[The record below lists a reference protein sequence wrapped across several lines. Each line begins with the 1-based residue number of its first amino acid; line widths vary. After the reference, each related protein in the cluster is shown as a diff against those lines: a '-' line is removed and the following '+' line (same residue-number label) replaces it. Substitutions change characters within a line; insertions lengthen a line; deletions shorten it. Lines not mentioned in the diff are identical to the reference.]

1 MGFIDDILNVMRK
14 GPELATQINS
24 VKLNTKSITRGAKD
38 STFQFPCLIADSVPL
53 DMANTMSRTL
63 DKVYASF
70 TQTWLSMNSMVDI
83 TIDPTPLDY
92 LRKMHQNLKLEGSL
106 KDLLVD
112 PQDIDSY
119 MEKVQDGTY
128 KLYMSKDN
136 SYGVV
141 FNVGNITNRSILESH
156 RELLQEH
163 LSDYDMRPLEAFYE
177 DITADNVDIIDR
189 FITAQSGSNSNSN
202 IKRQSD
208 LSRISGG
215 VKPPQ
220 LLDRD
225 IKKTNDMVPLG
236 VQVRLVAV
244 NDKKEFVQYMDFV
257 VGVKTI
263 MHVVQTDD
271 MVDNLKR
278 GVENKSLLFK
288 FLRWTTGEISL
299 FKDIILNLDEIKYDT
314 TKVKGKSPFFGTLQ
328 KLKNKKLGMTNFT
341 VPHAIIPNATVVI
354 SSYEADV
361 LMNKYGI
368 DIRRDAIV
376 RMLMNNLFLM
386 AFVIMDEGSGTV
398 SVFYDG
404 DQTYQTYAIETLE
417 RDNAMNSNKLGKEI
431 GRMISR

>member
-1 MGFIDDILNVMRK
+1 MGFINDILNVMRK
-14 GPELATQINS
+14 GPEVATQLNS
-24 VKLNTKSITRGAKD
+24 VKLNTKTITRGAKD

-70 TQTWLSMNSMVDI
+70 TQTWLSMNSVVDI
-83 TIDPTPLDY
+83 TINPTPLDY

-106 KDLLVD
+106 NDLMVD
-112 PQDIDSY
+112 PEDVDSY
-119 MEKVQDGTY
+119 MEKVQDGKY

-141 FNVGNITNRSILESH
+141 FNISNKTNRAILESH
-156 RELLQEH
+156 KELLKEH
-163 LSDYDMRPLEAFYE
+163 LSEIDMKPLESFYE
-177 DITADNVDIIDR
+177 ADLADKADIIDR
-189 FITAQSGSNSNSN
+189 FVTAQSGKASLQRQKDLAGISN
-202 IKRQSD
+202 
-208 LSRISGG
+208 G
-215 VKPPQ
+215 VQAPK

-263 MHVVQTDD
+263 MHVIQTDD

-278 GVENKSLLFK
+278 GIENKSLLFK

-299 FKDIILNLDEIKYDT
+299 FKDIILNLDEIKNDT
-314 TKVKGKSPFFGTLQ
+314 VKKAGKSPFFGTLQ
-328 KLKNKKLGMTNFT
+328 RLKNKKVGMTNFT

-354 SSYEADV
+354 SSYEVDV
-361 LMNKYGI
+361 LQNKYGI
-368 DIRRDAIV
+368 DIRKDAMV

-404 DQTYQTYAIETLE
+404 DQTYQTYSIETLE

>member
-1 MGFIDDILNVMRK
+1 MGFINDILNVMRK
-14 GPELATQINS
+14 GPEVATQLNS
-24 VKLNTKSITRGAKD
+24 VKLNTKTITRGAKD

-70 TQTWLSMNSMVDI
+70 TQTWLSMNSVVDI
-83 TIDPTPLDY
+83 TINPTPLDY

-106 KDLLVD
+106 NDLMVD
-112 PQDIDSY
+112 PDDVESY
-119 MEKVQDGTY
+119 MEKVQDGRY

-141 FNVGNITNRSILESH
+141 FNISNKTNRAILESH
-156 RELLQEH
+156 KELLKEH
-163 LSDYDMRPLEAFYE
+163 LSDIDVKPLEAFYE
-177 DITADNVDIIDR
+177 ADDASSVDIVDR
-189 FITAQSGSNSNSN
+189 FVTAQSSKASIQKQRDIASISNNVQAP
-202 IKRQSD
+202 K
-208 LSRISGG
+208 L
-215 VKPPQ
+215 V
-220 LLDRD
+220 DRD

-236 VQVRLVAV
+236 VQVRLIAV
-244 NDKKEFVQYMDFV
+244 NDKKEFVQYMDFI

-263 MHVVQTDD
+263 MHIIQTDD

-278 GVENKSLLFK
+278 GIENKSLLFK

-299 FKDIILNLDEIKYDT
+299 IKDIILNLDEIKNDS
-314 TKVKGKSPFFGTLQ
+314 VRQAGKSPFFGTLQ
-328 KLKNKKLGMTNFT
+328 RLKNKKVGMTNFT

-354 SSYEADV
+354 SSYEADI
-361 LMNKYGI
+361 LQSKYGI
-368 DIRRDAIV
+368 DIRRDAVV
-376 RMLMNNLFLM
+376 RMLMTNLFLM
-386 AFVIMDEGSGTV
+386 AFVIMDEGTGTV

>member
-1 MGFIDDILNVMRK
+1 MGFINDILNVMRK
-14 GPELATQINS
+14 GPEVATQLNS
-24 VKLNTKSITRGAKD
+24 VKLNTKTITRGAKD

-70 TQTWLSMNSMVDI
+70 TQTWLSMNSVVDI
-83 TIDPTPLDY
+83 TINPTPLDY

-106 KDLLVD
+106 NDLMVD
-112 PQDIDSY
+112 PDDVESY
-119 MEKVQDGTY
+119 MEKVQDGKY

-141 FNVGNITNRSILESH
+141 FNISNKTNRAILESH
-156 RELLQEH
+156 KELLKEH
-163 LSDYDMRPLEAFYE
+163 LSDIDVKPLEAFYE
-177 DITADNVDIIDR
+177 ADDASSVDIVDR
-189 FITAQSGSNSNSN
+189 FVTAQSSKASIQKQRDIASISNNVQAP
-202 IKRQSD
+202 K
-208 LSRISGG
+208 
-215 VKPPQ
+215 

-236 VQVRLVAV
+236 VQVRLIAV
-244 NDKKEFVQYMDFV
+244 NDKKEFVQYMDFI

-263 MHVVQTDD
+263 MHIIQTDD

-278 GVENKSLLFK
+278 GIENKSLLFK

-299 FKDIILNLDEIKYDT
+299 IKDIILNLDEIKNDS
-314 TKVKGKSPFFGTLQ
+314 VRQAGKSPFFGTLQ
-328 KLKNKKLGMTNFT
+328 RLKNKKVGMTNFT

-354 SSYEADV
+354 SSYEADI
-361 LMNKYGI
+361 LQSKYGI

-376 RMLMNNLFLM
+376 RLLMNNLFLM
-386 AFVIMDEGSGTV
+386 AFVIMDEGTGTV

>member
-1 MGFIDDILNVMRK
+1 MGFINDILNVMRK
-14 GPELATQINS
+14 GPEVATQLNS
-24 VKLNTKSITRGAKD
+24 VKLNTKTITRGAKD

-70 TQTWLSMNSMVDI
+70 TQTWLSMNSVVDI
-83 TIDPTPLDY
+83 TINPTPLDY

-106 KDLLVD
+106 NDLMVD
-112 PQDIDSY
+112 PDDVESY
-119 MEKVQDGTY
+119 MEKVQDGKY

-141 FNVGNITNRSILESH
+141 FNISNKTNRAILESH
-156 RELLQEH
+156 KELLKEH
-163 LSDYDMRPLEAFYE
+163 LSDIDVKPLEAFYE
-177 DITADNVDIIDR
+177 ADDASSVDIVDR
-189 FITAQSGSNSNSN
+189 FVTAQSSKASIQKQRDIASISNNVQAP
-202 IKRQSD
+202 K
-208 LSRISGG
+208 L
-215 VKPPQ
+215 V
-220 LLDRD
+220 DRD

-236 VQVRLVAV
+236 VQVRLIAV
-244 NDKKEFVQYMDFV
+244 NDKKEFVQYMDFI

-263 MHVVQTDD
+263 MHIIQTDD

-278 GVENKSLLFK
+278 GIENKSLLFK

-299 FKDIILNLDEIKYDT
+299 IKDIILNLDEIKNDS
-314 TKVKGKSPFFGTLQ
+314 VRQAGKSPFFGTLQ
-328 KLKNKKLGMTNFT
+328 RLKNKKVGMTNFT

-354 SSYEADV
+354 SSYEADI
-361 LMNKYGI
+361 LQSKYGI
-368 DIRRDAIV
+368 DIRRDTIV

-386 AFVIMDEGSGTV
+386 AFVIMDEGTGTV

>member
-1 MGFIDDILNVMRK
+1 MGFINDILNVMRK
-14 GPELATQINS
+14 GPEVATQLNS
-24 VKLNTKSITRGAKD
+24 VRLNTKTITRGAKD

-70 TQTWLSMNSMVDI
+70 TQTWLSMNSVVDI
-83 TIDPTPLDY
+83 TINPTPLDY

-106 KDLLVD
+106 NDLMVD
-112 PQDIDSY
+112 PDDVDSY
-119 MEKVQDGTY
+119 MEKVQDGKY

-141 FNVGNITNRSILESH
+141 FNISNKTNRAILESH
-156 RELLQEH
+156 KELLKEH
-163 LSDYDMRPLEAFYE
+163 LSDIDVKPLEAFYE
-177 DITADNVDIIDR
+177 ADDASSVDIVDR
-189 FITAQSGSNSNSN
+189 FVTAQSSKASIQKQRDIASISNNVQAP
-202 IKRQSD
+202 K
-208 LSRISGG
+208 L
-215 VKPPQ
+215 V
-220 LLDRD
+220 DRD

-236 VQVRLVAV
+236 VQVRLIAV
-244 NDKKEFVQYMDFV
+244 NDKKEFVQYMDFI

-263 MHVVQTDD
+263 MHIIQTDD

-278 GVENKSLLFK
+278 GIENKSLLFK

-299 FKDIILNLDEIKYDT
+299 IKDIILNLDEIKNDN
-314 TKVKGKSPFFGTLQ
+314 VRQAGKSPFFGTLQ
-328 KLKNKKLGMTNFT
+328 RLKNKKVGMTNFT

-354 SSYEADV
+354 SSYEADI
-361 LMNKYGI
+361 LQSKYGI
-368 DIRRDAIV
+368 DIRRDTIV

-386 AFVIMDEGSGTV
+386 TFVIMDEGTGTV

>member
-1 MGFIDDILNVMRK
+1 MGFINDILNVMRK
-14 GPELATQINS
+14 GPEVATQLNS
-24 VKLNTKSITRGAKD
+24 VKLNTKTITRGAKD

-70 TQTWLSMNSMVDI
+70 TQTWLSMNSVVDI
-83 TIDPTPLDY
+83 TINPTPLDY

-106 KDLLVD
+106 NDLMVD
-112 PQDIDSY
+112 PEDVDSY
-119 MEKVQDGTY
+119 MEKVQDGKY

-141 FNVGNITNRSILESH
+141 FNISNKTNRAILESH
-156 RELLQEH
+156 KELLKEH
-163 LSDYDMRPLEAFYE
+163 LSDIDVKPLEAFYE
-177 DITADNVDIIDR
+177 ADDASSVDIVDR
-189 FITAQSGSNSNSN
+189 FVTAQSSKASIQKQRDIASISNNVQAP
-202 IKRQSD
+202 K
-208 LSRISGG
+208 L
-215 VKPPQ
+215 V
-220 LLDRD
+220 DRD

-236 VQVRLVAV
+236 VQVRLIAV
-244 NDKKEFVQYMDFV
+244 NDKKEFVQYMDFI

-263 MHVVQTDD
+263 MHIIQTDD

-278 GVENKSLLFK
+278 GIENKSLLFK

-299 FKDIILNLDEIKYDT
+299 IKDIILNLDEIKNDS
-314 TKVKGKSPFFGTLQ
+314 VRQAGKSPFFGTLQ
-328 KLKNKKLGMTNFT
+328 RLKNKKVGMTNFT

-354 SSYEADV
+354 SSYEADI
-361 LMNKYGI
+361 LQSKYGI

-376 RMLMNNLFLM
+376 RLLMNNLFLM
-386 AFVIMDEGSGTV
+386 AFVIMDEGTGTV

>member
-1 MGFIDDILNVMRK
+1 MGFINDILNVMRK
-14 GPELATQINS
+14 GPEVATQLNS
-24 VKLNTKSITRGAKD
+24 VKLNTKTITRGAKD

-70 TQTWLSMNSMVDI
+70 TQTWLSMNSVVDI
-83 TIDPTPLDY
+83 TINPTPLDY

-106 KDLLVD
+106 NDLMVD
-112 PQDIDSY
+112 PEDVDSY
-119 MEKVQDGTY
+119 MEKVQDGKY

-141 FNVGNITNRSILESH
+141 FNISNKTNRAILESH
-156 RELLQEH
+156 KELLKEH
-163 LSDYDMRPLEAFYE
+163 LSDIDVKPLEAFYE
-177 DITADNVDIIDR
+177 ADDASSVDIVDR
-189 FITAQSGSNSNSN
+189 FVTAQSSKASIQKQRDIASISNNVQAP
-202 IKRQSD
+202 K
-208 LSRISGG
+208 L
-215 VKPPQ
+215 V
-220 LLDRD
+220 DRD

-236 VQVRLVAV
+236 VQVRLIAV
-244 NDKKEFVQYMDFV
+244 NDKKEFVQYMDFI

-263 MHVVQTDD
+263 MHIIQTDD

-278 GVENKSLLFK
+278 GIENKSLLFK

-299 FKDIILNLDEIKYDT
+299 IKDIILNLDEIKNDS
-314 TKVKGKSPFFGTLQ
+314 VRQAGKSPFFGTLQ
-328 KLKNKKLGMTNFT
+328 RLKNKKVGMTNFT

-354 SSYEADV
+354 SSYEADI
-361 LMNKYGI
+361 LQSKYGI

-376 RMLMNNLFLM
+376 RLLMNNLFLM

>member
-1 MGFIDDILNVMRK
+1 MGFINDILNVMRK
-14 GPELATQINS
+14 GPEVATQLNS
-24 VKLNTKSITRGAKD
+24 VKLNTKTITRGAKD

-70 TQTWLSMNSMVDI
+70 TQTWLSMNSGVDI
-83 TIDPTPLDY
+83 TINPTPLDY

-106 KDLLVD
+106 NDLMVNPEDVD
-112 PQDIDSY
+112 PY
-119 MEKVQDGTY
+119 MEKVQDGKY

-141 FNVGNITNRSILESH
+141 FNISNKTNRAILESH
-156 RELLQEH
+156 KELLKEH
-163 LSDYDMRPLEAFYE
+163 LSDIDVKPLEAFYE
-177 DITADNVDIIDR
+177 ADDASSVDIVDR
-189 FITAQSGSNSNSN
+189 FVTAQSSKASIQKQRDIASISNNVQAP
-202 IKRQSD
+202 K
-208 LSRISGG
+208 L
-215 VKPPQ
+215 V
-220 LLDRD
+220 DRD

-236 VQVRLVAV
+236 VQVRLIAV
-244 NDKKEFVQYMDFV
+244 NDKKEFVQYMDFI

-263 MHVVQTDD
+263 MHIIQTDD

-278 GVENKSLLFK
+278 GIENKSLLFK

-299 FKDIILNLDEIKYDT
+299 IKDIILNLDEIKNDS
-314 TKVKGKSPFFGTLQ
+314 VRQAGKSPFFGTLQ
-328 KLKNKKLGMTNFT
+328 RLKNKKVGMTNFT

-354 SSYEADV
+354 SSYEADI
-361 LMNKYGI
+361 LQSKYGI

-376 RMLMNNLFLM
+376 RLLMNNLFLM
-386 AFVIMDEGSGTV
+386 AFVIMDEGTGTV

>member
-1 MGFIDDILNVMRK
+1 MGFINDILNVMRK
-14 GPELATQINS
+14 GPEVATQLNS
-24 VKLNTKSITRGAKD
+24 VKLNTKTITRGAKD

-70 TQTWLSMNSMVDI
+70 TQTWLSMNSVVDI
-83 TIDPTPLDY
+83 TINPTPLDY

-106 KDLLVD
+106 NDLMVD
-112 PQDIDSY
+112 PEDVDSY
-119 MEKVQDGTY
+119 MEKVQDGKY
-128 KLYMSKDN
+128 KLYMSKDS

-141 FNVGNITNRSILESH
+141 FNISNKTNRAILESH
-156 RELLQEH
+156 KELLKEH
-163 LSDYDMRPLEAFYE
+163 LSDIDVKPLEAFYE
-177 DITADNVDIIDR
+177 ADDASSVDIVDR
-189 FITAQSGSNSNSN
+189 FVTAQSSKASIQKQRDIASISNNVQAP
-202 IKRQSD
+202 K
-208 LSRISGG
+208 L
-215 VKPPQ
+215 V
-220 LLDRD
+220 DRD

-236 VQVRLVAV
+236 VQVRLIAV
-244 NDKKEFVQYMDFV
+244 NDKKEFVQYMDFI

-263 MHVVQTDD
+263 MHIIQTDD

-278 GVENKSLLFK
+278 GIENKSLLFK

-299 FKDIILNLDEIKYDT
+299 IKDIILNLDEIKNDS
-314 TKVKGKSPFFGTLQ
+314 VRQAGKSPFFGTLQ
-328 KLKNKKLGMTNFT
+328 RLKNKKVGMTNFT

-354 SSYEADV
+354 SSYEADI
-361 LMNKYGI
+361 LQSKYGI

-376 RMLMNNLFLM
+376 RLLMNNLFLM
-386 AFVIMDEGSGTV
+386 AFVIMDEGTGTV

>member
-1 MGFIDDILNVMRK
+1 MGFINDILNVMRK
-14 GPELATQINS
+14 GPEVATQLNS
-24 VKLNTKSITRGAKD
+24 VKLNTKTITRGAKD

-70 TQTWLSMNSMVDI
+70 TQTWLSMNSVVDI
-83 TIDPTPLDY
+83 TINPTPLDY
-92 LRKMHQNLKLEGSL
+92 LRKMHQNLKLEGL
-106 KDLLVD
+106 LNDLMVD
-112 PQDIDSY
+112 PEDVDSY
-119 MEKVQDGTY
+119 MEKVQDGKY

-141 FNVGNITNRSILESH
+141 FNISNKTNRAILESH
-156 RELLQEH
+156 KELLKEH
-163 LSDYDMRPLEAFYE
+163 LSEIDMKPLESFYE
-177 DITADNVDIIDR
+177 ADLADKADIIDR
-189 FITAQSGSNSNSN
+189 FVTAQSGKASLQRQKDLAGISN
-202 IKRQSD
+202 
-208 LSRISGG
+208 G
-215 VKPPQ
+215 VQAPK

-263 MHVVQTDD
+263 MHVIQTDD

-278 GVENKSLLFK
+278 GIENKSLLFK

-299 FKDIILNLDEIKYDT
+299 FKDIILNLDEIKNDT
-314 TKVKGKSPFFGTLQ
+314 VKKAGKSPFFGTLQ
-328 KLKNKKLGMTNFT
+328 RLKNKKVGMTNFT

-354 SSYEADV
+354 SSYEVDV
-361 LMNKYGI
+361 LQNKYGI
-368 DIRRDAIV
+368 DIRKDAIV

-404 DQTYQTYAIETLE
+404 DQTYQTYSIETLE

>member
-1 MGFIDDILNVMRK
+1 MDFINDILNLMRK
-14 GPELATQINS
+14 GPELATQMNS
-24 VKLNTKSITRGAKD
+24 VKMNTKSIVRGAKD
-38 STFQFPCLIADSVPL
+38 STFQFPCLISDSVPL
-53 DMANTMSRTL
+53 DMANTISRTL
-63 DKVYASF
+63 DKVYATF

-92 LRKMHQNLKLEGSL
+92 LRKMHQNLRLEGSI
-106 KDLLVD
+106 KDLIVD
-112 PQDIDSY
+112 QNNIESY
-119 MEKVQDGTY
+119 MEKVNDGKY

-141 FNVGNITNRSILESH
+141 FNISNKTTRNIMESH
-156 RELLQEH
+156 KEFLEEY
-163 LSDYDMRPLEAFYE
+163 LSEYDKTPLEPFYE
-177 DITADNVDIIDR
+177 ADDNSFNALDR
-189 FITAQSGSNSNSN
+189 FVDAA
-202 IKRQSD
+202 SD
-208 LSRISGG
+208 RNRLSRQKDLAGLSNGQ
-215 VKPPQ
+215 KPPA

-263 MHVVQTDD
+263 LHLIQTDD

-278 GVENKSLLFK
+278 GIENKSLLFK

-299 FKDIILNLDEIKYDT
+299 FKDIILNLDEIKLDT
-314 TKVKGKSPFFGTLQ
+314 MKRPGKSPFFGTLQ
-328 KLKNKKLGMTNFT
+328 RLKNKKVGVSNFT
-341 VPHAIIPNATVVI
+341 VPHAVIPNTTVVI

-361 LMNKYGI
+361 LNSKYGI
-368 DIRRDAIV
+368 DIRNNTIV

-386 AFVIMDEGSGTV
+386 AFIIMDEGAGTV

-404 DQTYQTYAIETLE
+404 SNSFQTYAIETLE
-417 RDNAMNSNKLGKEI
+417 RDNAMNSNKLGREI

>member
-1 MGFIDDILNVMRK
+1 MGFINDILNVMRK
-14 GPELATQINS
+14 GPEVATQLNS
-24 VKLNTKSITRGAKD
+24 VKLNTKTITRGAKD

-70 TQTWLSMNSMVDI
+70 TQTWLSMNSVVDI
-83 TIDPTPLDY
+83 TINPTPLDY

-106 KDLLVD
+106 NDLMVD
-112 PQDIDSY
+112 PDDVDSY
-119 MEKVQDGTY
+119 MEKVQDGKY

-141 FNVGNITNRSILESH
+141 FNISNKTNRAILESH
-156 RELLQEH
+156 KELLKEH
-163 LSDYDMRPLEAFYE
+163 LSDIDMKPLEAFYE
-177 DITADNVDIIDR
+177 ADDASSVDIVDR
-189 FITAQSGSNSNSN
+189 FVTAQSSKASIQKQRDLASISN
-202 IKRQSD
+202 
-208 LSRISGG
+208 G
-215 VKPPQ
+215 VQAPK
-220 LLDRD
+220 LVDRD

-236 VQVRLVAV
+236 VQVRLIAV
-244 NDKKEFVQYMDFV
+244 NDKKEFVQYMDFI

-263 MHVVQTDD
+263 MHIIQTDD

-278 GVENKSLLFK
+278 GIENKSLLFK

-299 FKDIILNLDEIKYDT
+299 IKDIILNLDEIKNDS
-314 TKVKGKSPFFGTLQ
+314 VRQAGKSPFFGTLQ
-328 KLKNKKLGMTNFT
+328 RLKNKKVGMTNFT

-354 SSYEADV
+354 SSYEADI
-361 LMNKYGI
+361 LQSKYGI

-376 RMLMNNLFLM
+376 RLLMNNLFLM
-386 AFVIMDEGSGTV
+386 AFVIMDEGTGTV

>member
-1 MGFIDDILNVMRK
+1 MGFINDILNVMRK
-14 GPELATQINS
+14 GPEVATQLNS
-24 VKLNTKSITRGAKD
+24 VKLNTKTITRGAKD

-70 TQTWLSMNSMVDI
+70 TQTWLSMNSVVDI
-83 TIDPTPLDY
+83 TINPTPLDY

-106 KDLLVD
+106 NDLMVD
-112 PQDIDSY
+112 PDDVKSY
-119 MEKVQDGTY
+119 MEKVQDGKY

-141 FNVGNITNRSILESH
+141 FNISNKTNRAILESH
-156 RELLQEH
+156 KELLKEH
-163 LSDYDMRPLEAFYE
+163 LSEIDMKPLESFYE
-177 DITADNVDIIDR
+177 ADFADKADIIDR
-189 FITAQSGSNSNSN
+189 FVTAQSGKASIQRQKDLAGISN
-202 IKRQSD
+202 
-208 LSRISGG
+208 G
-215 VKPPQ
+215 VQAPK

-263 MHVVQTDD
+263 MHVIQTDD

-278 GVENKSLLFK
+278 GIENKSLLFK

-299 FKDIILNLDEIKYDT
+299 FKDIILNLDEIKNDT
-314 TKVKGKSPFFGTLQ
+314 VKKAGKSPFFGTLQ
-328 KLKNKKLGMTNFT
+328 RLKNKKVGMTNFT

-354 SSYEADV
+354 SSYEVDV
-361 LMNKYGI
+361 LQNKYGI
-368 DIRRDAIV
+368 DIRKDAIV

-404 DQTYQTYAIETLE
+404 DQTYQTYSIETLE

>member
-1 MGFIDDILNVMRK
+1 MGFINDILNVMRK
-14 GPELATQINS
+14 GPEVATQLNS
-24 VKLNTKSITRGAKD
+24 VKLNTKTITRGAKD

-70 TQTWLSMNSMVDI
+70 TQTWLSMNSVVDI
-83 TIDPTPLDY
+83 TINPTPLDY

-106 KDLLVD
+106 NDLMVNPED
-112 PQDIDSY
+112 VDSY
-119 MEKVQDGTY
+119 MEKVQDGKY

-141 FNVGNITNRSILESH
+141 FNISNKTNRAILESH
-156 RELLQEH
+156 KELLKEH
-163 LSDYDMRPLEAFYE
+163 LSDIDVKPLEAFYE
-177 DITADNVDIIDR
+177 ADDASSVDIVDR
-189 FITAQSGSNSNSN
+189 FVTAQSSKASIQKQRDIASISNNVQAP
-202 IKRQSD
+202 K
-208 LSRISGG
+208 L
-215 VKPPQ
+215 V
-220 LLDRD
+220 DRD

-236 VQVRLVAV
+236 VQVRLIAV
-244 NDKKEFVQYMDFV
+244 NDKKEFVQYMDFI

-263 MHVVQTDD
+263 MHIIQTDD

-278 GVENKSLLFK
+278 GIENKSLLFK

-299 FKDIILNLDEIKYDT
+299 IKDIILNLDEIKNDS
-314 TKVKGKSPFFGTLQ
+314 VRQAGKSPFFGTLQ
-328 KLKNKKLGMTNFT
+328 RLKNKKVGMTNFT

-354 SSYEADV
+354 SSYEADI
-361 LMNKYGI
+361 LQSKYGI

-376 RMLMNNLFLM
+376 RLLMNNLFLM
-386 AFVIMDEGSGTV
+386 AFVIMDEGTGTV

>member
-1 MGFIDDILNVMRK
+1 MGFINDILNVMRK
-14 GPELATQINS
+14 GPEVATQLNS
-24 VKLNTKSITRGAKD
+24 VKLNTKTITRGAKD

-70 TQTWLSMNSMVDI
+70 TQTWLSMNSVVDI
-83 TIDPTPLDY
+83 TINPTPLDY

-106 KDLLVD
+106 NDLMVD
-112 PQDIDSY
+112 PNDVESY
-119 MEKVQDGTY
+119 MEKVQDGKY

-141 FNVGNITNRSILESH
+141 FNISNKTNRAILESH
-156 RELLQEH
+156 KELLKEH
-163 LSDYDMRPLEAFYE
+163 LSEIDTRPLESFYE
-177 DITADNVDIIDR
+177 ADLADKADIIDR
-189 FITAQSGSNSNSN
+189 FVTAQSGKASIQKQRDLASISN
-202 IKRQSD
+202 
-208 LSRISGG
+208 G
-215 VKPPQ
+215 VQAPK
-220 LLDRD
+220 LVDRD

-236 VQVRLVAV
+236 VQVRLIAV
-244 NDKKEFVQYMDFV
+244 NDKKEFVQYMDFI

-263 MHVVQTDD
+263 MHIIQTDD

-278 GVENKSLLFK
+278 GIENKSLLFK

-299 FKDIILNLDEIKYDT
+299 IKDIILNLDEIKNDN
-314 TKVKGKSPFFGTLQ
+314 VRQAGKSPFFGTLQ
-328 KLKNKKLGMTNFT
+328 RLKNKKVGMTNFT

-354 SSYEADV
+354 SSYEADI
-361 LMNKYGI
+361 LQSKYGI
-368 DIRRDAIV
+368 DIRKDAIV

-386 AFVIMDEGSGTV
+386 AFVIMDEGTGTV

>member
-14 GPELATQINS
+14 GPELATQMNS

-53 DMANTMSRTL
+53 DMANTISRTL

-70 TQTWLSMNSMVDI
+70 TQTWLSMNSVVDI

-92 LRKMHQNLKLEGSL
+92 LRKMHQNLRLEGSL
-106 KDLLVD
+106 KDLIVD
-112 PQDIDSY
+112 ENDVESY

-141 FNVGNITNRSILESH
+141 FNVCNKTNRAILESH
-156 RELLQEH
+156 KELLQEY
-163 LSDYDMRPLEAFYE
+163 LSEFDKTPLEPFYE
-177 DITADNVDIIDR
+177 DNIADKADIIDR
-189 FITAQSGSNSNSN
+189 FVTAQSGKASLQRQKDAASISNPVQAP
-202 IKRQSD
+202 K
-208 LSRISGG
+208 
-215 VKPPQ
+215 

-244 NDKKEFVQYMDFV
+244 NDKKEFVQYMDFI

-263 MHVVQTDD
+263 MHIIQTDD

-278 GVENKSLLFK
+278 GIENKSLLFK

-314 TKVKGKSPFFGTLQ
+314 AKVKGKSPFFGTLQ
-328 KLKNKKLGMTNFT
+328 RLKNKKVGMTNFT
-341 VPHAIIPNATVVI
+341 VPHAVIPNTTVVI
-354 SSYEADV
+354 SSYEV
-361 LMNKYGI
+361 ETLQQKYGI
-368 DIRRDAIV
+368 DIRREAIA

-404 DQTYQTYAIETLE
+404 DQTYQTYSIETLE

>member
-24 VKLNTKSITRGAKD
+24 VKMNTKSITRGAKD

-53 DMANTMSRTL
+53 DMANTISRTL

-70 TQTWLSMNSMVDI
+70 TQTWLSMNSVVDI

-92 LRKMHQNLKLEGSL
+92 LRKMHQNLRLEGSL
-106 KDLLVD
+106 KDLIVD
-112 PQDIDSY
+112 DNDVESY

-141 FNVGNITNRSILESH
+141 FNVCNKTNRAILESH
-156 RELLQEH
+156 KELLQEY
-163 LSDYDMRPLEAFYE
+163 LSEFDKTPLEPFYE
-177 DITADNVDIIDR
+177 DNIADKADIIDR
-189 FITAQSGSNSNSN
+189 FVTAQSGKASLQRQKDAASISNPVQAP
-202 IKRQSD
+202 K
-208 LSRISGG
+208 
-215 VKPPQ
+215 

-244 NDKKEFVQYMDFV
+244 NDKKEFVQYMDFI

-263 MHVVQTDD
+263 MHIIQTDD

-278 GVENKSLLFK
+278 GIENKSLLFK

-328 KLKNKKLGMTNFT
+328 RLKNKKVGMTNFT
-341 VPHAIIPNATVVI
+341 VPHAVIPNTTVVI
-354 SSYEADV
+354 SSYEV
-361 LMNKYGI
+361 ETLQQKYGI
-368 DIRRDAIV
+368 DIRREAIA

-404 DQTYQTYAIETLE
+404 DQTYQTYSIETLE

>member
-1 MGFIDDILNVMRK
+1 MGFINDILNVMRK
-14 GPELATQINS
+14 GPEVATQLNS
-24 VKLNTKSITRGAKD
+24 VKLNTKTITRGAKD

-70 TQTWLSMNSMVDI
+70 TQTWLSMNSVVDI
-83 TIDPTPLDY
+83 TINPTPLDY

-106 KDLLVD
+106 NDLMVD
-112 PQDIDSY
+112 PDDVDSY
-119 MEKVQDGTY
+119 MEKVQDGKY

-141 FNVGNITNRSILESH
+141 FNISNKTNRAILESH
-156 RELLQEH
+156 KELLKEH
-163 LSDYDMRPLEAFYE
+163 LSEIDMKPLESFYE
-177 DITADNVDIIDR
+177 ADLADKADIIDR
-189 FITAQSGSNSNSN
+189 FVTAQSGKASLQRQKDLAGISN
-202 IKRQSD
+202 
-208 LSRISGG
+208 G
-215 VKPPQ
+215 VQAPK

-263 MHVVQTDD
+263 MHVIQTDD

-278 GVENKSLLFK
+278 GIENKSLLFK

-299 FKDIILNLDEIKYDT
+299 FKDIILNLDEIKNDT
-314 TKVKGKSPFFGTLQ
+314 VKNAGKSPFFGTLQ
-328 KLKNKKLGMTNFT
+328 RLKNKKVGMTNFT

-354 SSYEADV
+354 SSYEVDV
-361 LMNKYGI
+361 LQNKYGI
-368 DIRRDAIV
+368 DIRKDAMV

-404 DQTYQTYAIETLE
+404 DQTYQTYSIETLE

>member
-1 MGFIDDILNVMRK
+1 MGFINDILNVMRK
-14 GPELATQINS
+14 GPEVVTQLNS
-24 VKLNTKSITRGAKD
+24 VKLNTKTITRGAKD

-70 TQTWLSMNSMVDI
+70 TQTWLSMNSVVDI
-83 TIDPTPLDY
+83 TINPTPLDY

-106 KDLLVD
+106 NDLMVD
-112 PQDIDSY
+112 PEDVDSY
-119 MEKVQDGTY
+119 MEKVQDGKY

-141 FNVGNITNRSILESH
+141 FNISNKTNRAILESH
-156 RELLQEH
+156 KELLKEH
-163 LSDYDMRPLEAFYE
+163 LSDIDVKPLEAFYE
-177 DITADNVDIIDR
+177 ADDASSVDIVDR
-189 FITAQSGSNSNSN
+189 FVTAQSSKASIQKQRDIASISNNVQAP
-202 IKRQSD
+202 K
-208 LSRISGG
+208 L
-215 VKPPQ
+215 V
-220 LLDRD
+220 DRD

-236 VQVRLVAV
+236 VQVRLIAV
-244 NDKKEFVQYMDFV
+244 NDKKEFVQYMDFI

-263 MHVVQTDD
+263 MHIIQTDD

-278 GVENKSLLFK
+278 GIENKSLLFK

-299 FKDIILNLDEIKYDT
+299 IKDIILNLDEIKNDS
-314 TKVKGKSPFFGTLQ
+314 VRQAGKSPFFGTLQ
-328 KLKNKKLGMTNFT
+328 RLKNKKVGMTNFT

-354 SSYEADV
+354 SSYEADI
-361 LMNKYGI
+361 LQSKYGI
-368 DIRRDAIV
+368 DIRRDTIV

-386 AFVIMDEGSGTV
+386 AFVIMDEGTGTV

>member
-1 MGFIDDILNVMRK
+1 MGFINDILNVMRK
-14 GPELATQINS
+14 GPEVATQLNS
-24 VKLNTKSITRGAKD
+24 VKLNTKTITRGAKD

-70 TQTWLSMNSMVDI
+70 TQTWLSMNSVVDI
-83 TIDPTPLDY
+83 TINPTPLDY

-106 KDLLVD
+106 NDLMVD
-112 PQDIDSY
+112 PEDVDSY
-119 MEKVQDGTY
+119 MEKVQDGKY

-136 SYGVV
+136 SHGVV
-141 FNVGNITNRSILESH
+141 FNISNKTNRAILESH
-156 RELLQEH
+156 KELLKEH
-163 LSDYDMRPLEAFYE
+163 LSEIDMKPLESFYE
-177 DITADNVDIIDR
+177 ADLADKADIIDR
-189 FITAQSGSNSNSN
+189 FVTAQSGKASLQRQKDLAGISN
-202 IKRQSD
+202 
-208 LSRISGG
+208 G
-215 VKPPQ
+215 VQAPK

-263 MHVVQTDD
+263 MHVIQTDD

-278 GVENKSLLFK
+278 GIENKSLLFK

-299 FKDIILNLDEIKYDT
+299 FKDIILNLDEIKNDT
-314 TKVKGKSPFFGTLQ
+314 VKKAGKSPFFGTLQ
-328 KLKNKKLGMTNFT
+328 RLKNKKVGMTNFT

-354 SSYEADV
+354 SSYEVDV
-361 LMNKYGI
+361 LQNQYGI
-368 DIRRDAIV
+368 DIRKDAMV

-404 DQTYQTYAIETLE
+404 DQTYQTYSIETLE

>member
-1 MGFIDDILNVMRK
+1 MGFINDILNVMRK
-14 GPELATQINS
+14 GPEVATQLNS
-24 VKLNTKSITRGAKD
+24 VKLNTKTITRGAKD

-70 TQTWLSMNSMVDI
+70 TQTWLSMNSVVDI
-83 TIDPTPLDY
+83 TINPTPLDY

-106 KDLLVD
+106 NDLMVD
-112 PQDIDSY
+112 PEDVDSY
-119 MEKVQDGTY
+119 MEKVQDGKY

-141 FNVGNITNRSILESH
+141 FNISNKTNRAILESH
-156 RELLQEH
+156 KELLKEH
-163 LSDYDMRPLEAFYE
+163 LSEIDTRPLESFYE
-177 DITADNVDIIDR
+177 ADLADKADIIDR
-189 FITAQSGSNSNSN
+189 FVTAQSGKASLQRQKDLAGISNGV
-202 IKRQSD
+202 QSP
-208 LSRISGG
+208 
-215 VKPPQ
+215 K

-236 VQVRLVAV
+236 VQVRRVAV

-257 VGVKTI
+257 VGVKTR
-263 MHVVQTDD
+263 MHVIQTDD

-278 GVENKSLLFK
+278 GIENKSLLFK

-299 FKDIILNLDEIKYDT
+299 FKDIILNLDEIKNDT
-314 TKVKGKSPFFGTLQ
+314 VKKAGKSPFFGTLQ
-328 KLKNKKLGMTNFT
+328 RLKNKKVGMTNFT

-354 SSYEADV
+354 SSYEVDV
-361 LMNKYGI
+361 LQNKYGI
-368 DIRRDAIV
+368 DIRKDAIV

-404 DQTYQTYAIETLE
+404 DQTYQTYSIETLE

>member
-1 MGFIDDILNVMRK
+1 MGFINDILNVMRK
-14 GPELATQINS
+14 GPEVATQLNS
-24 VKLNTKSITRGAKD
+24 VKLNTKTITRGAKD

-70 TQTWLSMNSMVDI
+70 TQTWLSMNSVVDI
-83 TIDPTPLDY
+83 TINPTPLDY

-106 KDLLVD
+106 NDLMVD
-112 PQDIDSY
+112 PEDVDSY
-119 MEKVQDGTY
+119 MEKVQDGKY

-141 FNVGNITNRSILESH
+141 FNISNKTNRAILESH
-156 RELLQEH
+156 KELLKEH
-163 LSDYDMRPLEAFYE
+163 LSDIDVKPLEAFYE
-177 DITADNVDIIDR
+177 ADDASSVDIVDR
-189 FITAQSGSNSNSN
+189 FVTAQSSKASIQKQRDIASISNNVQAP
-202 IKRQSD
+202 K
-208 LSRISGG
+208 L
-215 VKPPQ
+215 V
-220 LLDRD
+220 DRD

-236 VQVRLVAV
+236 VQVRLIAV
-244 NDKKEFVQYMDFV
+244 NDKKEFVQYMDFI

-263 MHVVQTDD
+263 MHIIQTDD

-278 GVENKSLLFK
+278 GIENKSLLFK

-299 FKDIILNLDEIKYDT
+299 IKDIILNLDEIKNDS
-314 TKVKGKSPFFGTLQ
+314 VRQAGKSPFFGTLQ
-328 KLKNKKLGMTNFT
+328 RLKNKKVGMTNFT

-354 SSYEADV
+354 SSYEADI
-361 LMNKYGI
+361 LQSKYGI
-368 DIRRDAIV
+368 NIRRDAIV
-376 RMLMNNLFLM
+376 RLLMNNLFLM
-386 AFVIMDEGSGTV
+386 TFVIMDEGTGTV

>member
-1 MGFIDDILNVMRK
+1 MGFINDILNVMRK
-14 GPELATQINS
+14 GPEVATQLNS
-24 VKLNTKSITRGAKD
+24 VKLNTKTITRGAKD

-70 TQTWLSMNSMVDI
+70 TQTWLSMNSVVDI
-83 TIDPTPLDY
+83 TINPTPLDY
-92 LRKMHQNLKLEGSL
+92 LRKMHQNLRLEGSL
-106 KDLLVD
+106 NDLMVD
-112 PQDIDSY
+112 PEDVDSY
-119 MEKVQDGTY
+119 MEKVQDGKY

-141 FNVGNITNRSILESH
+141 FNISNKTNRAILESH
-156 RELLQEH
+156 KELLKEH
-163 LSDYDMRPLEAFYE
+163 LSDIDVKPLEAFYE
-177 DITADNVDIIDR
+177 ADDASSVDIVDR
-189 FITAQSGSNSNSN
+189 FVTAQSSKASIQKQRDISSISNNVQAP
-202 IKRQSD
+202 K
-208 LSRISGG
+208 L
-215 VKPPQ
+215 V
-220 LLDRD
+220 DRD

-236 VQVRLVAV
+236 VQVRLIAV
-244 NDKKEFVQYMDFV
+244 NDKKEFVQYMDFI

-263 MHVVQTDD
+263 MHIIQTDD

-278 GVENKSLLFK
+278 GIENKSLLFK

-299 FKDIILNLDEIKYDT
+299 IKDIILNLDEIKNDS
-314 TKVKGKSPFFGTLQ
+314 VRQAGKSPFFGTLQ
-328 KLKNKKLGMTNFT
+328 RLKNKKVGMTNFT

-354 SSYEADV
+354 SSYEADI
-361 LMNKYGI
+361 LQSKYGI
-368 DIRRDAIV
+368 DIRRDTIV

>member
-14 GPELATQINS
+14 GPELATQMNS

-53 DMANTMSRTL
+53 DMANTISRTL

-70 TQTWLSMNSMVDI
+70 TQTWLSMNSVVDI

-92 LRKMHQNLKLEGSL
+92 LRKMHQNLRLEGSL
-106 KDLLVD
+106 KDLIVD
-112 PQDIDSY
+112 DNDVESY

-141 FNVGNITNRSILESH
+141 FNVCNKTNRAILESH
-156 RELLQEH
+156 KELLQEY
-163 LSDYDMRPLEAFYE
+163 LSEFDKTPLEPFYE
-177 DITADNVDIIDR
+177 DNIADKADIIDR
-189 FITAQSGSNSNSN
+189 FVTAQSGKASLQRQKDAASISNPVQAP
-202 IKRQSD
+202 K
-208 LSRISGG
+208 
-215 VKPPQ
+215 

-244 NDKKEFVQYMDFV
+244 NDKKEFVQYMDFI

-263 MHVVQTDD
+263 MHIIQTDD

-278 GVENKSLLFK
+278 GIENKSLLFK

-314 TKVKGKSPFFGTLQ
+314 AKVKGKSPFFGTLQ
-328 KLKNKKLGMTNFT
+328 RLKNKKVGMTNFT
-341 VPHAIIPNATVVI
+341 VPHAVIPNTTVVI
-354 SSYEADV
+354 SSYEV
-361 LMNKYGI
+361 ETLQQKYGI
-368 DIRRDAIV
+368 DIRREAIA

-404 DQTYQTYAIETLE
+404 DQTYQTYSIETLE

>member
-1 MGFIDDILNVMRK
+1 MGFINDILNVMRK
-14 GPELATQINS
+14 GPEVATQLNS
-24 VKLNTKSITRGAKD
+24 VKLNTKTITRGAKD

-70 TQTWLSMNSMVDI
+70 TQTWLSMNSVVDI
-83 TIDPTPLDY
+83 TINPTPLDY

-106 KDLLVD
+106 NDLMVD
-112 PQDIDSY
+112 PDDVESY
-119 MEKVQDGTY
+119 MEKVQDGKY

-141 FNVGNITNRSILESH
+141 FNISNKTNRAILESH
-156 RELLQEH
+156 KELLKEH
-163 LSDYDMRPLEAFYE
+163 LSEIDMKPLESFYE
-177 DITADNVDIIDR
+177 ADLADKADIIDR
-189 FITAQSGSNSNSN
+189 FVTAQSGKASLQRQKDLAGISNGV
-202 IKRQSD
+202 QSP
-208 LSRISGG
+208 
-215 VKPPQ
+215 K

-263 MHVVQTDD
+263 MHVIQTDD

-278 GVENKSLLFK
+278 GIENKSLLFK

-299 FKDIILNLDEIKYDT
+299 FKDIILNLDEIKNDT
-314 TKVKGKSPFFGTLQ
+314 VKQAGKSPFFGTLQ
-328 KLKNKKLGMTNFT
+328 RLKNKKVGMTNFT

-354 SSYEADV
+354 SSYEVDV
-361 LMNKYGI
+361 LQNKYGI
-368 DIRRDAIV
+368 DIRKDAMV

-404 DQTYQTYAIETLE
+404 DQTYQTYSIETLE

>member
-1 MGFIDDILNVMRK
+1 MKHMGFINDILNVMRK
-14 GPELATQINS
+14 GPEVATQLNS
-24 VKLNTKSITRGAKD
+24 VKLNTKTITRGAKD

-70 TQTWLSMNSMVDI
+70 TQTWLSMNSVVDI
-83 TIDPTPLDY
+83 TINPTPLDY

-106 KDLLVD
+106 NDLMVD
-112 PQDIDSY
+112 PDDIESY
-119 MEKVQDGTY
+119 MEKVQDGKY

-141 FNVGNITNRSILESH
+141 FNISNKTNRAILESH
-156 RELLQEH
+156 KELLKEH
-163 LSDYDMRPLEAFYE
+163 LSDIDVKPLEAFYE
-177 DITADNVDIIDR
+177 ADDASSVDIVDR
-189 FITAQSGSNSNSN
+189 FVTAQSSKASIQKQRDIASISNNVQAP
-202 IKRQSD
+202 K
-208 LSRISGG
+208 L
-215 VKPPQ
+215 V
-220 LLDRD
+220 DRD

-236 VQVRLVAV
+236 VQVRLIAV
-244 NDKKEFVQYMDFV
+244 NDKKEFVQYMDFI

-263 MHVVQTDD
+263 MHIIQTDD

-278 GVENKSLLFK
+278 GIENKSLLFK

-299 FKDIILNLDEIKYDT
+299 IKDIILNLDEIKNDS
-314 TKVKGKSPFFGTLQ
+314 VRQAGKSPFFGTLQ
-328 KLKNKKLGMTNFT
+328 RLKNKKVGMTNFT

-354 SSYEADV
+354 SSYEADI
-361 LMNKYGI
+361 LQSKYGI

-376 RMLMNNLFLM
+376 RLLMNNLFLM
-386 AFVIMDEGSGTV
+386 AFVIMDEGTGTV

>member
-1 MGFIDDILNVMRK
+1 MGFINDILNVMRK
-14 GPELATQINS
+14 GPEVSTQLNS
-24 VKLNTKSITRGAKD
+24 VKLNTKTITRGAKD

-70 TQTWLSMNSMVDI
+70 TQTWLSMNSVVDI
-83 TIDPTPLDY
+83 TINPTPLDY

-106 KDLLVD
+106 NDLMVD
-112 PQDIDSY
+112 PDDVESY
-119 MEKVQDGTY
+119 MEKVQDGRY

-141 FNVGNITNRSILESH
+141 FNISNKTNRAILESH
-156 RELLQEH
+156 KELLKEH
-163 LSDYDMRPLEAFYE
+163 LSDIDVKPLEAFYE
-177 DITADNVDIIDR
+177 ADDASSVDIVDR
-189 FITAQSGSNSNSN
+189 IVTAQSSKASIQKQRDIASISNNVQAP
-202 IKRQSD
+202 K
-208 LSRISGG
+208 L
-215 VKPPQ
+215 V
-220 LLDRD
+220 DRD

-236 VQVRLVAV
+236 VQVRLIAV
-244 NDKKEFVQYMDFV
+244 NDKKEFVQYMDFI

-263 MHVVQTDD
+263 MHIIQTDD

-278 GVENKSLLFK
+278 GIENKSLLFK

-299 FKDIILNLDEIKYDT
+299 IKDIILNLDEIKNDS
-314 TKVKGKSPFFGTLQ
+314 VRQAGKSPFFGTLQ
-328 KLKNKKLGMTNFT
+328 RLKNKKVGMTNFI

-354 SSYEADV
+354 SSYEADI
-361 LMNKYGI
+361 LQSKYGI

-376 RMLMNNLFLM
+376 RLLMNNLFLM
-386 AFVIMDEGSGTV
+386 AFVIMDEGTGTV

>member
-1 MGFIDDILNVMRK
+1 MGFINDILNVMRK
-14 GPELATQINS
+14 GPEVATQLNS
-24 VKLNTKSITRGAKD
+24 VKLNTKTITRGAKD

-70 TQTWLSMNSMVDI
+70 TQTWLSMNSVVDI
-83 TIDPTPLDY
+83 TINPTPLDY

-106 KDLLVD
+106 NDLMVD
-112 PQDIDSY
+112 PDDVESY
-119 MEKVQDGTY
+119 MEKVQDGKY

-141 FNVGNITNRSILESH
+141 FNISNKTNRAILESH
-156 RELLQEH
+156 KELLKEH
-163 LSDYDMRPLEAFYE
+163 LSEIDMKPLESFYE
-177 DITADNVDIIDR
+177 ADLADKADIIDR
-189 FITAQSGSNSNSN
+189 FVTAQSGKASLQRQKDLAGISN
-202 IKRQSD
+202 
-208 LSRISGG
+208 G
-215 VKPPQ
+215 VQAPK

-263 MHVVQTDD
+263 MHVIETDD

-278 GVENKSLLFK
+278 GIENKSLLFK

-299 FKDIILNLDEIKYDT
+299 FKDIILNLDEIKNDT
-314 TKVKGKSPFFGTLQ
+314 VKKAGKSPFFGTLQ
-328 KLKNKKLGMTNFT
+328 RLKNKKVGMTNFT

-354 SSYEADV
+354 SSYEVDV
-361 LMNKYGI
+361 LQNKYGI
-368 DIRRDAIV
+368 DIRKDAIV

-404 DQTYQTYAIETLE
+404 DQTYQTYSIETLE

>member
-1 MGFIDDILNVMRK
+1 MGFINDILNVMRK
-14 GPELATQINS
+14 GPEVATQLNS
-24 VKLNTKSITRGAKD
+24 VKLNTKTITRGAKD

-70 TQTWLSMNSMVDI
+70 TQTWLSMNSVVDI
-83 TIDPTPLDY
+83 TINPTPLDY
-92 LRKMHQNLKLEGSL
+92 LRKMHQNLRLEGSL
-106 KDLLVD
+106 NDLMVD
-112 PQDIDSY
+112 PEDVDSY
-119 MEKVQDGTY
+119 MEKVQDGKY
-128 KLYMSKDN
+128 KLYMSRDN

-141 FNVGNITNRSILESH
+141 FNISNKTNRAILESH
-156 RELLQEH
+156 KELLKEH
-163 LSDYDMRPLEAFYE
+163 LSDIDVKPLEAFYE
-177 DITADNVDIIDR
+177 ADDASSVDIVDR
-189 FITAQSGSNSNSN
+189 FVTAQSSKASIQKQRDIASISNNVQVP
-202 IKRQSD
+202 K
-208 LSRISGG
+208 L
-215 VKPPQ
+215 V
-220 LLDRD
+220 DRD

-236 VQVRLVAV
+236 VQVRLIAV
-244 NDKKEFVQYMDFV
+244 NDKKEFVQYMDFI

-263 MHVVQTDD
+263 MHIIQTDD

-278 GVENKSLLFK
+278 GIENKSLLFK

-299 FKDIILNLDEIKYDT
+299 IKDIILNLDEIKNDS
-314 TKVKGKSPFFGTLQ
+314 VRQAGKSPFFGTLQ
-328 KLKNKKLGMTNFT
+328 RLKNKKVGMTNFT

-354 SSYEADV
+354 SSYEADI
-361 LMNKYGI
+361 LQSKYGI
-368 DIRRDAIV
+368 DIRRDTIV

-386 AFVIMDEGSGTV
+386 AFVIMDEGTGTV

>member
-1 MGFIDDILNVMRK
+1 MGFINDILNVMRK
-14 GPELATQINS
+14 GPEVATQLNS
-24 VKLNTKSITRGAKD
+24 VKLNTKTITRGAKD

-70 TQTWLSMNSMVDI
+70 TQTWLSMNSVVDI
-83 TIDPTPLDY
+83 TINPTPLDY
-92 LRKMHQNLKLEGSL
+92 LRKMHQNLRLEGSL
-106 KDLLVD
+106 NDLMVD
-112 PQDIDSY
+112 PEDVESY
-119 MEKVQDGTY
+119 MEKVQDGKY

-141 FNVGNITNRSILESH
+141 FNISNKTNRAILESH
-156 RELLQEH
+156 KELLKEH
-163 LSDYDMRPLEAFYE
+163 LSDIDVKPLEAFYE
-177 DITADNVDIIDR
+177 ADDASSVDIVDR
-189 FITAQSGSNSNSN
+189 FVTAQSSKASIQKQRDIASISNNVQAP
-202 IKRQSD
+202 K
-208 LSRISGG
+208 L
-215 VKPPQ
+215 V
-220 LLDRD
+220 DRD

-236 VQVRLVAV
+236 VQVRLIAV
-244 NDKKEFVQYMDFV
+244 NDKKEFVQYMDFI

-263 MHVVQTDD
+263 MHIIQTDD

-278 GVENKSLLFK
+278 GIENKSLLFK

-299 FKDIILNLDEIKYDT
+299 IKDIILNLDEIKNDS
-314 TKVKGKSPFFGTLQ
+314 VRQAGKSPFFGTLQ
-328 KLKNKKLGMTNFT
+328 RLKNKKVGMTNFT

-354 SSYEADV
+354 SSYEADI
-361 LMNKYGI
+361 LQSKYGI

-376 RMLMNNLFLM
+376 RLLMNNLFLM

>member
-1 MGFIDDILNVMRK
+1 MGFINDILNVMRK
-14 GPELATQINS
+14 GPEVATQLNS
-24 VKLNTKSITRGAKD
+24 VKLNTKTITRGAKD

-70 TQTWLSMNSMVDI
+70 TQTWLSMNSVVDI
-83 TIDPTPLDY
+83 TINPTPLDY

-106 KDLLVD
+106 NDLMVD
-112 PQDIDSY
+112 PDDVESY
-119 MEKVQDGTY
+119 MEKVQDGKY

-141 FNVGNITNRSILESH
+141 FNISNKTNRAILESH
-156 RELLQEH
+156 KELLKEH
-163 LSDYDMRPLEAFYE
+163 LSDIDIKPLEAFYE
-177 DITADNVDIIDR
+177 ADDASSVDIVDR
-189 FITAQSGSNSNSN
+189 FVTAQSSKASIQKQRDIASISNNVQAP
-202 IKRQSD
+202 K
-208 LSRISGG
+208 L
-215 VKPPQ
+215 V
-220 LLDRD
+220 DRD

-236 VQVRLVAV
+236 VQVRLIAV
-244 NDKKEFVQYMDFV
+244 NDKKEFVQYMDFI

-263 MHVVQTDD
+263 MHIIQTDD

-278 GVENKSLLFK
+278 GIENKSLLFK

-299 FKDIILNLDEIKYDT
+299 IKDIILNLDEIKNDS
-314 TKVKGKSPFFGTLQ
+314 VRQAGKSPFFGTLQ
-328 KLKNKKLGMTNFT
+328 RLKNKKVGMTNFT

-354 SSYEADV
+354 SSYEADI
-361 LMNKYGI
+361 LQSKYGI

-376 RMLMNNLFLM
+376 RLLMNNLFLM
-386 AFVIMDEGSGTV
+386 AFVIMDEGTGTV

>member
-1 MGFIDDILNVMRK
+1 MGFINDILNVMRK
-14 GPELATQINS
+14 GPEVATQLNS
-24 VKLNTKSITRGAKD
+24 VKLNTKTITRGVKD

-70 TQTWLSMNSMVDI
+70 TQTWLSMNSVVDI
-83 TIDPTPLDY
+83 TINPTPLDY

-106 KDLLVD
+106 NDLMVD
-112 PQDIDSY
+112 PDDVDSY
-119 MEKVQDGTY
+119 MEKVQDGKY

-141 FNVGNITNRSILESH
+141 FNISNKTNRAILESH
-156 RELLQEH
+156 KELLKEH
-163 LSDYDMRPLEAFYE
+163 LSDIDMKPLEAFYE
-177 DITADNVDIIDR
+177 ADDASSVDIVDR
-189 FITAQSGSNSNSN
+189 FVTAQSSKASIQKQRDLASISN
-202 IKRQSD
+202 
-208 LSRISGG
+208 G
-215 VKPPQ
+215 VQAPK
-220 LLDRD
+220 LVDRD

-236 VQVRLVAV
+236 VQVRLIAV
-244 NDKKEFVQYMDFV
+244 NDKKEFVQYMDFI

-263 MHVVQTDD
+263 MHIIQTDD

-278 GVENKSLLFK
+278 GIENKSLLFK

-299 FKDIILNLDEIKYDT
+299 IKDIILNLDEIKNDS
-314 TKVKGKSPFFGTLQ
+314 VRQAGKSPFFGTLQ
-328 KLKNKKLGMTNFT
+328 RLKNKKVGMTNFT

-354 SSYEADV
+354 SSYEADI
-361 LMNKYGI
+361 LQSKYGI
-368 DIRRDAIV
+368 DIRKDAIV

-386 AFVIMDEGSGTV
+386 AFVIMDEGTGTV

>member
-1 MGFIDDILNVMRK
+1 MGFISDILNVMRK

-24 VKLNTKSITRGAKD
+24 IKMNTKSITRGAKD

-92 LRKMHQNLKLEGSL
+92 LRKMHQNLRLEGSL
-106 KDLLVD
+106 KDLLVSPED
-112 PQDIDSY
+112 VDSY
-119 MEKVQDGTY
+119 MEKVQDGKY

-141 FNVGNITNRSILESH
+141 FNISNKTNRAILESH
-156 RELLQEH
+156 KELLKEH
-163 LSDYDMRPLEAFYE
+163 LSDYDTKPLEAFYE
-177 DITADNVDIIDR
+177 DNIADKVDIVDR
-189 FITAQSGSNSNSN
+189 FITAQGGTNSFNS
-202 IKRQSD
+202 IKKQAEMSK
-208 LSRISGG
+208 LTNG
-215 VKPPQ
+215 VRPPQ

-236 VQVRLVAV
+236 VQIRLVAV

-257 VGVKTI
+257 IGVKTI

-328 KLKNKKLGMTNFT
+328 RLKNKKIGMTNFT
-341 VPHAIIPNATVVI
+341 VPHAVIPNTTVVI

-368 DIRRDAIV
+368 DIRNDSIA
-376 RMLMNNLFLM
+376 RMLINNLFLM

-398 SVFYDG
+398 SVLYDG
-404 DQTYQTYAIETLE
+404 DQSYQTYAIETLE
-417 RDNAMNSNKLGKEI
+417 RDNDMNSNKLGKEI

>member
-1 MGFIDDILNVMRK
+1 MGFINDILNVMRK
-14 GPELATQINS
+14 GPEVATQLNS
-24 VKLNTKSITRGAKD
+24 VKLNTKTITRGAKD

-70 TQTWLSMNSMVDI
+70 TQTWLSMNSVVDI
-83 TIDPTPLDY
+83 TINPTPLDY

-106 KDLLVD
+106 NDLMVD
-112 PQDIDSY
+112 PEDVDSY
-119 MEKVQDGTY
+119 MEKVQDGKY

-141 FNVGNITNRSILESH
+141 FNISNKTNRAILESH
-156 RELLQEH
+156 KELLKEH
-163 LSDYDMRPLEAFYE
+163 LSEIDMKPLESFYE
-177 DITADNVDIIDR
+177 ADLADKADIIDR
-189 FITAQSGSNSNSN
+189 FVTAQSGKASLQRQKDLAGISN
-202 IKRQSD
+202 
-208 LSRISGG
+208 G
-215 VKPPQ
+215 VQAPK

-263 MHVVQTDD
+263 MHVIETDD

-278 GVENKSLLFK
+278 GIENKSLLFK

-299 FKDIILNLDEIKYDT
+299 FKDIILNLDEIKNDT
-314 TKVKGKSPFFGTLQ
+314 VKKAGKSPFFGTLQ
-328 KLKNKKLGMTNFT
+328 RLKNKKVGMTNFT

-354 SSYEADV
+354 SSYEVDV
-361 LMNKYGI
+361 LQNKYGI
-368 DIRRDAIV
+368 DIRKDAMV

-404 DQTYQTYAIETLE
+404 DQTYQTYSIETLE

>member
-1 MGFIDDILNVMRK
+1 MGFINDILNVMRK
-14 GPELATQINS
+14 GPEVATQLNS
-24 VKLNTKSITRGAKD
+24 VKLNTKTITRGAKD

-70 TQTWLSMNSMVDI
+70 TQTWLSMNSVVDI
-83 TIDPTPLDY
+83 TINPTPLDY

-106 KDLLVD
+106 NDLMVD
-112 PQDIDSY
+112 PEDVDSY
-119 MEKVQDGTY
+119 MEKVQDGKY

-141 FNVGNITNRSILESH
+141 FNISNKTNRAILESH
-156 RELLQEH
+156 KELLKEH
-163 LSDYDMRPLEAFYE
+163 LSEIDTRPLESFYE
-177 DITADNVDIIDR
+177 ADLADKADIIDR
-189 FITAQSGSNSNSN
+189 FVTAQSGKASLQRQKDLAGISN
-202 IKRQSD
+202 
-208 LSRISGG
+208 G
-215 VKPPQ
+215 VQAPK

-263 MHVVQTDD
+263 MHVIQTDD

-278 GVENKSLLFK
+278 GIENKSLLFK
-288 FLRWTTGEISL
+288 LLRWTTGEISL
-299 FKDIILNLDEIKYDT
+299 FKDIILNLDEIKNDT
-314 TKVKGKSPFFGTLQ
+314 VKKAGKSPFFGTLQ
-328 KLKNKKLGMTNFT
+328 RLKNKKVGMTNFT

-354 SSYEADV
+354 SSYEVDV
-361 LMNKYGI
+361 LQNKYGI
-368 DIRRDAIV
+368 DIRKDAMV

-404 DQTYQTYAIETLE
+404 DQTYQTYSIETLE

>member
-1 MGFIDDILNVMRK
+1 MGFINDILNVMRK
-14 GPELATQINS
+14 GPEVATQLNS
-24 VKLNTKSITRGAKD
+24 VKLNTKTITRGAKD

-70 TQTWLSMNSMVDI
+70 TQTWLSMNSVVDI
-83 TIDPTPLDY
+83 TINPTPLDY

-106 KDLLVD
+106 NDLMVD
-112 PQDIDSY
+112 PDDVESY
-119 MEKVQDGTY
+119 MEKVQDGKY

-141 FNVGNITNRSILESH
+141 FNISNKTNRAILESH
-156 RELLQEH
+156 KELLKEH
-163 LSDYDMRPLEAFYE
+163 LSEIDMKPLESFYE
-177 DITADNVDIIDR
+177 ADLADKADIIDR
-189 FITAQSGSNSNSN
+189 FVTAQSGKASLQRQKDLAGISN
-202 IKRQSD
+202 
-208 LSRISGG
+208 G
-215 VKPPQ
+215 VQAPK

-263 MHVVQTDD
+263 MHVIQTDD

-278 GVENKSLLFK
+278 GIENKSLLFK

-299 FKDIILNLDEIKYDT
+299 FKDIILNLDEIKNDT
-314 TKVKGKSPFFGTLQ
+314 VKKAGKSPFFGTLQ
-328 KLKNKKLGMTNFT
+328 RLKNKKVGMTNFT

-354 SSYEADV
+354 SSYEVDV
-361 LMNKYGI
+361 LQNKYGI
-368 DIRRDAIV
+368 DIRKDAMV

-404 DQTYQTYAIETLE
+404 DQTYQTYSIETLE

>member
-1 MGFIDDILNVMRK
+1 MGFINDILNVMRK
-14 GPELATQINS
+14 GPEVATQLNS
-24 VKLNTKSITRGAKD
+24 VKLNTKTITRGAKD

-70 TQTWLSMNSMVDI
+70 TQTWLSMNSVVDI
-83 TIDPTPLDY
+83 TINPTPLDY

-106 KDLLVD
+106 NDLMID
-112 PQDIDSY
+112 PDDVESY
-119 MEKVQDGTY
+119 MEKVQDGKY

-141 FNVGNITNRSILESH
+141 FNISNKTNRAILESH
-156 RELLQEH
+156 KELLKEH
-163 LSDYDMRPLEAFYE
+163 LSEIDMKPLESFYE
-177 DITADNVDIIDR
+177 ADLADKADIIDR
-189 FITAQSGSNSNSN
+189 FVTAQSGKASLQRQKDLAGISN
-202 IKRQSD
+202 
-208 LSRISGG
+208 G
-215 VKPPQ
+215 VQAPK

-225 IKKTNDMVPLG
+225 IKKTNDIVPLG

-263 MHVVQTDD
+263 MHVIETDD

-278 GVENKSLLFK
+278 GIENKSLLFK

-299 FKDIILNLDEIKYDT
+299 FKDIILNLDEIKNDT
-314 TKVKGKSPFFGTLQ
+314 VKKAGKSPFFGTLQ
-328 KLKNKKLGMTNFT
+328 RLKNKKVGMTNFT

-354 SSYEADV
+354 SSYEVDV
-361 LMNKYGI
+361 LQNKYGI
-368 DIRRDAIV
+368 DIRKDAMV

-404 DQTYQTYAIETLE
+404 DQTYQTYSIETLE

>member
-1 MGFIDDILNVMRK
+1 MGFINDILNVMRK
-14 GPELATQINS
+14 GPEVASQINS

-70 TQTWLSMNSMVDI
+70 TQTWLSMNSVVDI

-92 LRKMHQNLKLEGSL
+92 LRKMHQNLKLEGAL
-106 KDLLVD
+106 KDLIVD
-112 PQDIDSY
+112 EDDVESY
-119 MEKVQDGTY
+119 LEKVQDGKY

-141 FNVGNITNRSILESH
+141 FNVSNKTNRAILESH
-156 RELLQEH
+156 KELLKEH
-163 LSDYDMRPLEAFYE
+163 LSHIDTQPLESFYE
-177 DITADNVDIIDR
+177 ADLADKADIIDR
-189 FITAQSGSNSNSN
+189 FVTAQSGKASIQRQKDLAGISN
-202 IKRQSD
+202 
-208 LSRISGG
+208 G
-215 VKPPQ
+215 VQAPK

-244 NDKKEFVQYMDFV
+244 NDKKEFVQYMDFI

-263 MHVVQTDD
+263 MHVIQTDD

-278 GVENKSLLFK
+278 GIENKSLLFK

-299 FKDIILNLDEIKYDT
+299 FKDIILNLDEIKNDT
-314 TKVKGKSPFFGTLQ
+314 VKTAGKSPFFGTLQ
-328 KLKNKKLGMTNFT
+328 RLKNKKIGMTNFT

-354 SSYEADV
+354 SSYEVDV
-361 LMNKYGI
+361 LQSKYGI

-376 RMLMNNLFLM
+376 KMLMNNLFLM

-404 DQTYQTYAIETLE
+404 DQTYQTYSIETLE

>member
-1 MGFIDDILNVMRK
+1 MGFINDILNVMRK
-14 GPELATQINS
+14 GPEVATQLNS
-24 VKLNTKSITRGAKD
+24 VKLNTKTITRGAKD

-70 TQTWLSMNSMVDI
+70 TQTWLSMNSVVDI
-83 TIDPTPLDY
+83 TINPTPLDY

-106 KDLLVD
+106 NDLMVD
-112 PQDIDSY
+112 PDDVESY
-119 MEKVQDGTY
+119 MEKVQDGKY

-141 FNVGNITNRSILESH
+141 FNISNKTNRAILESH
-156 RELLQEH
+156 KELLKEH
-163 LSDYDMRPLEAFYE
+163 LSDIDVKPLEAFYE
-177 DITADNVDIIDR
+177 ADDASSVDIVDR
-189 FITAQSGSNSNSN
+189 FVTAQSSKASIQKQRDIASISNNVQAP
-202 IKRQSD
+202 K
-208 LSRISGG
+208 L
-215 VKPPQ
+215 V
-220 LLDRD
+220 DRD

-236 VQVRLVAV
+236 VQVRLIAV
-244 NDKKEFVQYMDFV
+244 NDKKEFVQYMDFI

-263 MHVVQTDD
+263 MHIIQTDD

-278 GVENKSLLFK
+278 GIENKSLLFK

-299 FKDIILNLDEIKYDT
+299 IKDIILNLDEIKNDS
-314 TKVKGKSPFFGTLQ
+314 VRQAGKSPFFGTLQ
-328 KLKNKKLGMTNFT
+328 RLKNKKVGMTNFT

-354 SSYEADV
+354 SSYEADI
-361 LMNKYGI
+361 LQSKYGI

-376 RMLMNNLFLM
+376 RLLMNNLFLM
-386 AFVIMDEGSGTV
+386 AFVIMDEGTGTV

>member
-1 MGFIDDILNVMRK
+1 MKHMGFINDILNVMRK
-14 GPELATQINS
+14 GPEVATQLNS
-24 VKLNTKSITRGAKD
+24 VKLNTKTITRGAKD

-70 TQTWLSMNSMVDI
+70 TQTWLSMNSVVDI
-83 TIDPTPLDY
+83 TINPTPLDY
-92 LRKMHQNLKLEGSL
+92 LRKMHQNLRLEGSL
-106 KDLLVD
+106 NDLMVD
-112 PQDIDSY
+112 PEDVESY
-119 MEKVQDGTY
+119 MEKVQDGKY

-141 FNVGNITNRSILESH
+141 FNISNKTNRAILESH
-156 RELLQEH
+156 KELLKEH
-163 LSDYDMRPLEAFYE
+163 LSDIDVKPLEAFYE
-177 DITADNVDIIDR
+177 ADDASSVDIVDR
-189 FITAQSGSNSNSN
+189 FVTAQSSKASIQKQRDIASISNNVQAP
-202 IKRQSD
+202 K
-208 LSRISGG
+208 L
-215 VKPPQ
+215 V
-220 LLDRD
+220 DRD

-236 VQVRLVAV
+236 VQVRLIAV
-244 NDKKEFVQYMDFV
+244 NDKKEFVQYMDFI

-263 MHVVQTDD
+263 MHIIQTDD

-278 GVENKSLLFK
+278 GIENKSLLFK

-299 FKDIILNLDEIKYDT
+299 IKDIILNLDEIKNDS
-314 TKVKGKSPFFGTLQ
+314 VRQAGKSPFFGTLQ
-328 KLKNKKLGMTNFT
+328 RLKNKKVGMTNFT

-354 SSYEADV
+354 SSYEADI
-361 LMNKYGI
+361 LQSKYGI

-376 RMLMNNLFLM
+376 RLLMNNLFLM